1 MDPFLLNEDQLIDN
15 VINKLQMYMKKT
27 GMNLHNLASTIGFQY
42 QPFYRLI
49 KNKRLP
55 AMSSLIII
63 ANYLNYSLGDLL
75 SDKIK
80 IEINILNDLKE
91 FNDLSKKQA
100 LGEVKIPYKD
110 VHKYV
115 CSAFYGLNISKVEHA
130 LIAKICVIVDSIDT
144 DGDYIVKYKNKIT
157 TLKVISISSTFIVIE
172 DNTQEIKVP
181 INDIRPIAR
190 FIGEALMHKNNHNYL
205 HGTF

>member
-1 MDPFLLNEDQLIDN
+1 MDTLLLNESHLIDN

-55 AMSSLIII
+55 AMSSLIMI

-80 IEINILNDLKE
+80 IEINILNNLNE
-91 FNDLSKKQA
+91 FNDLSKKLL
-100 LGEVKIPYKD
+100 LGEVKIPYSD
-110 VHKYV
+110 IDKYIY
-115 CSAFYGLNISKVEHA
+115 STFYGLNISNADNVFIVKVYA
-130 LIAKICVIVDSIDT
+130 TVDSINT
-144 DGDYIVKYKNKIT
+144 DGDYIVKYSNKVMQ
-157 TLKVISISSTFIVIE
+157 LKVISISSTFIVLE
-172 DNTQEIKVP
+172 DNAKEIKVP
-181 INDIRPIAR
+181 INDIKPIAK
-190 FIGEALMHKNNHNYL
+190 FIGAALMHKNNHNYL